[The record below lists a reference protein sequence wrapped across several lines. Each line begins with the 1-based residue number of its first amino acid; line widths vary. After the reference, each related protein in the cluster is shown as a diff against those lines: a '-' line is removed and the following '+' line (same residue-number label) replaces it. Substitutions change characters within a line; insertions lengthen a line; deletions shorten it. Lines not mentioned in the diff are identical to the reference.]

1 MEMDGKVSNNG
12 NKGDINEF
20 GNVSLSSLINN
31 ISILSTQS
39 RISNITVPVNSSI
52 TLEGGEKETT
62 MEMDGKV
69 SNNGNK
75 GDINESYAIEDR
87 FNYIE

>member
-1 MEMDGKVSNNG
+1 MN
-12 NKGDINEF
+12 
-20 GNVSLSSLINN
+20 LA
-31 ISILSTQS
+31 
-39 RISNITVPVNSSI
+39 VNRR
-52 TLEGGEKETT
+52 GEKETT

>member
-1 MEMDGKVSNNG
+1 MVLWHGISRG
-12 NKGDINEF
+12 
-20 GNVSLSSLINN
+20 
-31 ISILSTQS
+31 ISIFSLKNIIVIGM
-39 RISNITVPVNSSI
+39 ISFDLYE